1 MMASAQ
7 VPKTEL
13 YDLIKKLLYDS
24 TGFENIGDWAVGK
37 PKKYPVSWQ
46 SDKIEMSNDTSI
58 NFYRKGI
65 SDITIKGK
73 QVMSSGKAGKW
84 NIMLKGPRM
93 GYGSFSIM
101 SPTSADLHPKITIDS
116 IFANKPYGAKLLKR
130 CDTKPLLGYYYY
142 ELKLPKKDVAY
153 VKISWLT
160 VNGSTA
166 YRIDGYDSW
175 SKYAVKFDCR

>member
-1 MMASAQ
+1 MMATAQ

-58 NFYRKGI
+58 NFYRKGM

-73 QVMSSGKAGKW
+73 QVMSTGKAGKW

-101 SPTSADLHPKITIDS
+101 SPASPDLQPKVSIDS
-116 IFANKPYGAKLLKR
+116 IFAGKPYGAKLLKR

-142 ELKLPKKDVAY
+142 EVKLPKKDVAF

-175 SKYAVKFDCR
+175 SKYAVKFDCK